1 MIEIMMCSRRA
12 TLTLTLTLTLLCS
25 IFNVKMKNCCRST
38 LTQYGVA
45 QLYLLE
51 SVASNSPEQLREFK
65 VKTPERYKILW
76 SVSGTRR
83 SPQWLKHT
91 IVIVTKTE

>member
-1 MIEIMMCSRRA
+1 
-12 TLTLTLTLTLLCS
+12 
-25 IFNVKMKNCCRST
+25 MKNCCRST

-91 IVIVTKTE
+91 LVIVTKTEVNRAPRG